1 MPNAQALFL
10 TTDHYRLT
18 TRPWTLELGPS
29 TLDIGHWIFPHPAP
43 LAYNAAM
50 SNDSLAR
57 LTNLF
62 LAFRD
67 ARDWKQF
74 HNPKELA
81 VSLVVESAE
90 FLELFQWKTG
100 PELDRVLKT
109 RQEDIADELADVLHS
124 LLLLAH
130 DLNIDLAAAV
140 ERKIRKMERKYPV
153 DKSKGKPRKYDDLD

>member
-1 MPNAQALFL
+1 
-10 TTDHYRLT
+10 
-18 TRPWTLELGPS
+18 
-29 TLDIGHWIFPHPAP
+29 
-43 LAYNAAM
+43 M